1 MTKTFANSLAAPII
15 ATNVVAKVKL
25 HKGLMFRNEL
35 DQNLSEDKTMMV
47 RDIGNVTEDYE
58 ITFEY
63 TLKAIKDLVEMEDID
78 LTSMKSFP
86 FQTQITYKA
95 LDGSKCI
102 RVITEV
108 LDISNDRKDLEK
120 KADFDLLG

>member
-1 MTKTFANSLAAPII
+1 
-15 ATNVVAKVKL
+15 
-25 HKGLMFRNEL
+25 MFRNEL
-35 DQNLSEDKTMMV
+35 DQALSEDKTLMV
-47 RDIGNVTEDYE
+47 KDIGNVAADYE

-63 TLKAIKDLVEMEDID
+63 TLKAIKDLIKMEDID

-102 RVITEV
+102 RVITEL
-108 LDISNDRKDLEK
+108 LDISNERQDLEK
-120 KADFDLLG
+120 EADFDLLG

>member
-1 MTKTFANSLAAPII
+1 
-15 ATNVVAKVKL
+15 
-25 HKGLMFRNEL
+25 MFRNEL

-78 LTSMKSFP
+78 LTTMKSLP
-86 FQTQITYKA
+86 F
-95 LDGSKCI
+95 
-102 RVITEV
+102 
-108 LDISNDRKDLEK
+108 
-120 KADFDLLG
+120 